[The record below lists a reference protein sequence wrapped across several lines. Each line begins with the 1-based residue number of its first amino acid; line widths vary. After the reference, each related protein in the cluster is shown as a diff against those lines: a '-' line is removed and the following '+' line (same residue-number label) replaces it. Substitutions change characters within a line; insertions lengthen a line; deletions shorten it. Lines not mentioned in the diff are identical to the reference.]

1 MQKRGENTKDLRRK
15 FEKILTATAAG
26 KKFHPNVVVIFIL
39 LLFLV
44 VVVSVE
50 KFH

>member
-1 MQKRGENTKDLRRK
+1 MTEKDSNNSNR
-15 FEKILTATAAG
+15 G
-26 KKFHPNVVVIFIL
+26 KKLHPNVVVIFIL
-39 LLFLV
+39 LLFLF

>member
-1 MQKRGENTKDLRRK
+1 MT
-15 FEKILTATAAG
+15 ILNIPAAAAG
-26 KKFHPNVVVIFIL
+26 EKFHPNVVVILI
-39 LLFLV
+39 LFLFLF